1 MYGVL
6 FTILFLLGSV
16 YYVLVYVKK
25 SKETRSLANEG
36 KIYSLLQ
43 KDSLRSLFKKQ
54 IVFTLLMPLIFIV
67 IIVIVALIGSKL
79 HTDIKNAY
87 YYIEFKDGS
96 SVEAKNI
103 LRYNDI
109 FIEYEDMEGN
119 VVTREYSKYSKEL
132 SEKKDRE

>member
-1 MYGVL
+1 MYEVL

-43 KDSLRSLFKKQ
+43 KDSLRLLFKKQ

-79 HTDIKNAY
+79 HTDIQNAY

-132 SEKKDRE
+132 SEKKDRK